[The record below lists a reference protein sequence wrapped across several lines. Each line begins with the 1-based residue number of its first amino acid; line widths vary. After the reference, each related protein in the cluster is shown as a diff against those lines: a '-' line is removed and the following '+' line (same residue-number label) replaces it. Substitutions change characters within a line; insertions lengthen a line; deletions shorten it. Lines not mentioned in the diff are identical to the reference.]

1 MWCWEGQFGI
11 HTHGNMRADEVVN
24 TRFLLLLILSS
35 PHSLIVHH
43 HKEQQEQVFRTP
55 IPEVK
60 PVH

>member
-1 MWCWEGQFGI
+1 
-11 HTHGNMRADEVVN
+11 MRADEVVN
-24 TRFLLLLILSS
+24 TRFLLLLILSR

>member
-1 MWCWEGQFGI
+1 
-11 HTHGNMRADEVVN
+11 MRADEVVN